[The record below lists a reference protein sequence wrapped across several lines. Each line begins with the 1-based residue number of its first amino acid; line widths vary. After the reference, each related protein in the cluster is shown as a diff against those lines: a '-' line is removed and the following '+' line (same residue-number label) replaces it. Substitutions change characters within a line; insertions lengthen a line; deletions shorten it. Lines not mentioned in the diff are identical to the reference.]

1 MKAVNDAHELE
12 YEEKPEIVAK
22 APGRFHL
29 IGEHSWFF
37 KDKTLSM
44 AVNLPVYIAISKRKD
59 TTIKIYFHQLDERKR
74 STVTSLKFKKEDKW
88 ANALKSVVYGFTSGG
103 FDIGGMNITIYSEI
117 LPSAGFG
124 ITTAIKVAESVAIKN
139 LFNLNCSDMELLQVL
154 ERGNRLFLQQNN
166 YIADNFS
173 AMFSKKGNLLITD
186 HFKNTWDYIP
196 YSFEDKKIVLVDTKV
211 PRVSVWRE
219 DSLFEP
225 QNVLILGDL
234 REHKTN
240 IYGGWRYINDITDIN
255 EQLDQVSEDLHRK
268 LMSIIREHNDVLEA
282 RDGLVSTDFF
292 KFARAVNHSH
302 ETMRDMYNISCPEI
316 DWILKRVNELEP
328 KLDYVRNPVTCG
340 RITGKGFGR
349 CLYAIM
355 REGDVKTFRDKINE
369 FEKIFG
375 FHPDIYIV
383 EPSDGVSIVHE

>member
-1 MKAVNDAHELE
+1 
-12 YEEKPEIVAK
+12 
-22 APGRFHL
+22 
-29 IGEHSWFF
+29 
-37 KDKTLSM
+37 
-44 AVNLPVYIAISKRKD
+44 
-59 TTIKIYFHQLDERKR
+59 
-74 STVTSLKFKKEDKW
+74 
-88 ANALKSVVYGFTSGG
+88 
-103 FDIGGMNITIYSEI
+103 
-117 LPSAGFG
+117 
-124 ITTAIKVAESVAIKN
+124 
-139 LFNLNCSDMELLQVL
+139 MELLQVL

-186 HFKNTWDYIP
+186 HYKNTWDYIP

-234 REHKTN
+234 REHKPN

-282 RDGLVSTDFF
+282 RDGLASADFF

-328 KLDYVRNPVTCG
+328 KLDYVRNAVTCG

-355 REGDVKTFRDKINE
+355 REGDVETFRDKINE